1 MSEVIL
7 LYDRDCPNV
16 AECRGN
22 LLKAFAAAG
31 KKPLWREVD
40 RSAKETPASLRGYGS
55 PTILVDGTDVGGQKP
70 VSDGASCRLY
80 RDEHGGY
87 AGVPSVERITNS
99 IRAERQDD
107 SSEKAHAGGEG
118 WKRSLTVLPAVG
130 VALLP
135 SITCPACWP
144 GYAAVLSS
152 FGIGFLPS
160 NRYLLPLTGVLL
172 VFYVLSLE
180 WDARKRHQYGP
191 LTLGIVGSLVL
202 VVGRFV
208 FDWNAALYA
217 GAALLVITSIWNAWP
232 VILSNRSGPSAAQ
245 GWPACQAAGPSEN
258 SPYQPQGT

>member
-7 LYDRDCPNV
+7 LYDHDCPNV

-22 LLKAFAAAG
+22 LLKAFTAAG

-40 RSAKETPASLRGYGS
+40 RSAKDTPASLRGYGS
-55 PTILVDGTDVGGQKP
+55 PTILIDGTDVGGQKP

-87 AGVPSVERITNS
+87 AGVPSVEQITKS
-99 IRAERQDD
+99 LRAERQDD
-107 SSEKAHAGGEG
+107 SSVNAHAGGDG
-118 WKRSLTVLPAVG
+118 WKRSLAVLPAVG

-172 VFYVLSLE
+172 VFYVLSLA

-191 LTLGIVGSLVL
+191 LTLGIMGSLVL

-208 FDWNAALYA
+208 FDWNAALYV
-217 GAALLVITSIWNAWP
+217 GAALLVTASIWNAWP
-232 VILSNRSGPSAAQ
+232 VILSNRSGPSAVQ
-245 GWPACQAAGPSEN
+245 GCPACQAVGPSEY
-258 SPYQPQGT
+258 SLDQPKGT